1 MACRAGYPESTEF
14 LGQVLLPV
22 DLMHR
27 PLWNSPERRSRS
39 ISTSTSST
47 PANRQTTAD
56 FLVAVTDLYA
66 HITCSG
72 FEAHAPR
79 TALEFAEYFK
89 RSDVVRLNCEDM
101 ATYTE
106 AFVGKP
112 VRAHEFKKSAKAE
125 RAKHSNKKSPVIVSI
140 PMQARMLMDCCA
152 GHPARVVRCAGYHY
166 GHCFLRLP
174 EQLSNSSLVQGA
186 WQPPSRAWCPHGLT
200 DSENDG
206 DDDGDK

>member
-1 MACRAGYPESTEF
+1 M
-14 LGQVLLPV
+14 V
-22 DLMHR
+22 
-27 PLWNSPERRSRS
+27 
-39 ISTSTSST
+39 TSST

-89 RSDVVRLNCEDM
+89 RSDVVPLNCEDM

-152 GHPARVVRCAGYHY
+152 GHPARATIMGTASCGS
-166 GHCFLRLP
+166 P
-174 EQLSNSSLVQGA
+174 NSSRTALWFRGPGSHLQEPGA
-186 WQPPSRAWCPHGLT
+186 HT
-200 DSENDG
+200 V
-206 DDDGDK
+206 